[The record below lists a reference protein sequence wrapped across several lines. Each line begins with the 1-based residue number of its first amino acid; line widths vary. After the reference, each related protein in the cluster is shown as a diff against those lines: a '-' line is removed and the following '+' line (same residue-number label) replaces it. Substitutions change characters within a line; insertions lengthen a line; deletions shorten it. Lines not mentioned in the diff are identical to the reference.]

1 MEISARAFLEDLLS
15 APGVSGYEQAVQEI
29 VREYVKP
36 FAEEVHTDLHGNVI
50 ATVNTAGSPTL
61 MFDGHCDQLG
71 MVVSHID
78 ESGYLFFQTVGGWD
92 PQQLVGQRVNV
103 WAANTTVAGV
113 ISRKAIHLL
122 TDEEKKKVVDPKKMW
137 IDIGAKDRD
146 DAASVISIGDAITVQ
161 LGIQEMWN
169 GIANAPAMDNRT
181 GVWVVFEAMRRAADK
196 GVSCKLVGAST
207 VQEEIGL
214 RGARTAA
221 YSIDPQVG
229 IAVDVTHATD
239 CPGVDKKQLGII
251 DLGSGPVVSRGPNI
265 NPRVHQL
272 LESIAKTAEI
282 PLQVAALGRAAPNDS
297 NALQITRAGVATGL
311 VQIPN
316 RYMHSA
322 VETVALSDLDAAANL
337 LAQFACEFS
346 PEDSFVP

>member
-71 MVVSHID
+71 MVVSHTLMNQD
-78 ESGYLFFQTVGGWD
+78 TSSFQTVGGWD

-122 TDEEKKKVVDPKKMW
+122 TDEEEEKVVDPKKMW

-181 GVWVVFEAMRRAADK
+181 GVWVVFEAMHAAQQVK
-196 GVSCKLVGAST
+196 VSCKLVGAST
-207 VQEEIGL
+207 VQEEIGAP
-214 RGARTAA
+214 RRT
-221 YSIDPQVG
+221 DLPP
-229 IAVDVTHATD
+229 IAST
-239 CPGVDKKQLGII
+239 PKW
-251 DLGSGPVVSRGPNI
+251 GSQSMSHT
-265 NPRVHQL
+265 HQL
-272 LESIAKTAEI
+272 IVRGS
-282 PLQVAALGRAAPNDS
+282 
-297 NALQITRAGVATGL
+297 TR
-311 VQIPN
+311 N
-316 RYMHSA
+316 SS
-322 VETVALSDLDAAANL
+322 ALST
-337 LAQFACEFS
+337 
-346 PEDSFVP
+346 